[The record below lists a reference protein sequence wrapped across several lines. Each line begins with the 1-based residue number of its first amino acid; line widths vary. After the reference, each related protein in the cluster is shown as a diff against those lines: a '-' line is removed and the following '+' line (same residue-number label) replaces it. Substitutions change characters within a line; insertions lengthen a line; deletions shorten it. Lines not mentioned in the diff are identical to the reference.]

1 MQITSHT
8 IEYLGKCSDEACVA
22 YGTLTCTR
30 GTLSKE
36 MRKKKIRVLIWPEV
50 YEAFYDFVVGIH
62 VNSETEF
69 EQDRGHLFGP

>member
-1 MQITSHT
+1 MCSLWYSHMHT
-8 IEYLGKCSDEACVA
+8 GYIEQRNE
-22 YGTLTCTR
+22 
-30 GTLSKE
+30 
-36 MRKKKIRVLIWPEV
+36 KKKIRVLIWPEV